1 MKKLMMMAVILLA
14 GVGSV
19 MAQSDYKRGIFN
31 HVGLN
36 VGAGT
41 EGISVGVAAPVTNF
55 LEVEAGVNIMP
66 SFKLSGDLDV
76 DVNTSSLPQVPVPN
90 VQYPSSA
97 TIHAEGSFD
106 RTTFNVKANLY
117 PFGGGSKFFIAAG
130 LSIGGEKIAEVTG
143 SCDELR
149 DFSNRYL
156 KDNPNLESQFRKAI
170 SANLGGYNLELDEN
184 YNLQGDIRCKNV
196 RPYLGLGFGRLVP
209 KNRIGCRFELGCQ
222 FMGKLKVYQNG
233 NEIDINKAL
242 EDAGEDDLS
251 KFVKDLK
258 VYPVLKFS
266 LTGESYNIDKEL

>member
-1 MKKLMMMAVILLA
+1 MKKLMMMAVLLLA

-76 DVNTSSLPQVPVPN
+76 DYDDSSLPQVSGIS
-90 VQYPSSA
+90 YPKPA
-97 TIHAEGSFD
+97 TIHVDGDFS

-117 PFGGGSKFFIAAG
+117 PFGGGTKFFIAAG
-130 LSIGGEKIAEVTG
+130 LSIGGEKIAEVNG
-143 SCDELR
+143 SCDKLR
-149 DFSNRYL
+149 EVSQKLPTQEL
-156 KDNPNLESQFRKAI
+156 KDQLRQAV
-170 SANLGGYNLELDEN
+170 SANLAGYNLQFDEN
-184 YNLQGDIRCKNV
+184 YNVQGDIRCKKV

-209 KNRIGCRFELGCQ
+209 KNRLGMRLELGCQ
-222 FMGKLKVYQNG
+222 FMDKLKVYQNDT
-233 NEIDINKAL
+233 EIDINKAL
-242 EDAGEDDLS
+242 EDAGDDDLS

-258 VYPVLKFS
+258 IYPVVKFS
-266 LTGESYNIDKEL
+266 FTGRIL

>member
-41 EGISVGVAAPVTNF
+41 EGISVGLAAPVTSF
-55 LEVEAGVNIMP
+55 LEVEAGVNVMP

-76 DVNTSSLPQVPVPN
+76 DYDSSSLPQVSGVSYPN
-90 VQYPSSA
+90 PA
-97 TIHAEGSFD
+97 TIHVDGDFS

-149 DFSNRYL
+149 EISHRLPYSGYEGSVPFRYL
-156 KDNPNLESQFRKAI
+156 CWLMPTWVVINWNSMRTIMFRAI
-170 SANLGGYNLELDEN
+170 SVA
-184 YNLQGDIRCKNV
+184 KNV
-196 RPYLGLGFGRLVP
+196 VHTS
-209 KNRIGCRFELGCQ
+209 
-222 FMGKLKVYQNG
+222 V
-233 NEIDINKAL
+233 
-242 EDAGEDDLS
+242 
-251 KFVKDLK
+251 
-258 VYPVLKFS
+258 
-266 LTGESYNIDKEL
+266 

>member
-1 MKKLMMMAVILLA
+1 MKKIMMVAVILLTS
-14 GVGSV
+14 VGSV

-76 DVNTSSLPQVPVPN
+76 DINMPQESDI
-90 VQYPSSA
+90 QYPTSG

-149 DFSNRYL
+149 KFSENNLHTPEL
-156 KDNPNLESQFRKAI
+156 KDQFRKAI

-266 LTGESYNIDKEL
+266 LTGRIL

>member
-1 MKKLMMMAVILLA
+1 MKQLMMVAVILLA

-76 DVNTSSLPQVPVPN
+76 DINMPQESDI
-90 VQYPSSA
+90 QYPTSG

-149 DFSNRYL
+149 QFSENNLHTPEL
-156 KDNPNLESQFRKAI
+156 KDQFRKAI
-170 SANLGGYNLELDEN
+170 SANLGGYKLELDEN

-266 LTGESYNIDKEL
+266 LTGRIL

>member
-14 GVGSV
+14 SVGSV

-76 DVNTSSLPQVPVPN
+76 DVNTDDLPPVPVPN

-143 SCDELR
+143 SCDKLR
-149 DFSNRYL
+149 DFSNNYL
-156 KDNPNLESQFRKAI
+156 KIIKLWSNS
-170 SANLGGYNLELDEN
+170 S
-184 YNLQGDIRCKNV
+184 V
-196 RPYLGLGFGRLVP
+196 RPYQPTWVVTTWSSM
-209 KNRIGCRFELGCQ
+209 RIITFRVISVAR
-222 FMGKLKVYQNG
+222 M
-233 NEIDINKAL
+233 
-242 EDAGEDDLS
+242 
-251 KFVKDLK
+251 FVHTS
-258 VYPVLKFS
+258 V
-266 LTGESYNIDKEL
+266 

>member
-76 DVNTSSLPQVPVPN
+76 DVPENPSWPDLPNGQK
-90 VQYPSSA
+90 YPTEA
-97 TIHAEGSFD
+97 TIHVDGDFS

-149 DFSNRYL
+149 DFSNNYLPTQDL
-156 KDNPNLESQFRKAI
+156 KDQFRQAAT
-170 SANLGGYNLELDEN
+170 ANLGGYKLVLDEN

-209 KNRIGCRFELGCQ
+209 KNRIGFRFELGCQ

-233 NEIDINKAL
+233 NQIDIEQAL
-242 EDAGEDDLS
+242 KDAGEDDLS
-251 KFVKDLK
+251 KFVNDLK

-266 LTGESYNIDKEL
+266 LTGRIL

>member
-1 MKKLMMMAVILLA
+1 MKKLMMVAVILLTS
-14 GVGSV
+14 VGSV
-19 MAQSDYKRGIFN
+19 MAQKEYKRGFLN
-31 HVGLN
+31 HVGIN

-41 EGISVGVAAPVTNF
+41 EGISVGLAAPVTGF
-55 LEVEAGVNIMP
+55 FELEAGVNVMP

-76 DVNTSSLPQVPVPN
+76 DYDSSSLPQVSGVSYPN
-90 VQYPSSA
+90 PA
-97 TIHAEGSFD
+97 TIHVDGDFS

-149 DFSNRYL
+149 EISQKLPTQDM
-156 KDNPNLESQFRKAI
+156 KDQFHQVVVSTAN
-170 SANLGGYNLELDEN
+170 ANLGGYKLELDEN
-184 YNLQGDIRCKNV
+184 YNVQGDIRCKNV

-266 LTGESYNIDKEL
+266 LTGRIL

>member
-1 MKKLMMMAVILLA
+1 MKKLMMLAVILLTS
-14 GVGSV
+14 VGSV
-19 MAQSDYKRGIFN
+19 MAQKEYKRGFLN
-31 HVGLN
+31 HVGIN

-41 EGISVGVAAPVTNF
+41 EGISVGLAAPVTGF
-55 LEVEAGVNIMP
+55 FEFEAGVNVMP

-76 DVNTSSLPQVPVPN
+76 DVNTSSLPQVPTVT
-90 VQYPSSA
+90 YPTSA

-117 PFGGGSKFFIAAG
+117 PFGGGTKFFIAAG
-130 LSIGGEKIAEVTG
+130 LSIGGEKIAEVNG
-143 SCDELR
+143 SCDKLR
-149 DFSNRYL
+149 EISQKLPTQEL
-156 KDNPNLESQFRKAI
+156 KDQLRQAVT
-170 SANLGGYNLELDEN
+170 ANLGGYKLELDEN
-184 YNLQGDIRCKNV
+184 YNVQGDIRCKKV

-222 FMGKLKVYQNG
+222 FMGKLKVYQNDT
-233 NEIDINKAL
+233 EIDINKAL

-266 LTGESYNIDKEL
+266 LTGRIL

>member
-1 MKKLMMMAVILLA
+1 MKKLMMVAVILLTS
-14 GVGSV
+14 VGSV
-19 MAQSDYKRGIFN
+19 MAQKEYKRGFLN
-31 HVGLN
+31 HVGIN

-41 EGISVGVAAPVTNF
+41 EGISVGLAAPVTGF
-55 LEVEAGVNIMP
+55 FELEAGVNVMP

-76 DVNTSSLPQVPVPN
+76 EYDTSSLPQIPGVS
-90 VQYPSSA
+90 YPTSP
-97 TIHAEGSFD
+97 TIHAEGAFD

-149 DFSNRYL
+149 DFSNSYL
-156 KDNPNLESQFRKAI
+156 KDNPNLESQFRKAL

-184 YNLQGDIRCKNV
+184 YNVQGDIRCKKV

-209 KNRIGCRFELGCQ
+209 KNRLGMRLELGCQ
-222 FMGKLKVYQNG
+222 FMDKLKVYQNDT
-233 NEIDINKAL
+233 EIDINKVL

-258 VYPVLKFS
+258 IYPVVKFS
-266 LTGESYNIDKEL
+266 FTGRIL

>member
-1 MKKLMMMAVILLA
+1 MKKLMMLAVILLTS
-14 GVGSV
+14 VGSV

-76 DVNTSSLPQVPVPN
+76 DINMPQESDI
-90 VQYPSSA
+90 QYPTSG

-149 DFSNRYL
+149 KFSENNLHTPEL
-156 KDNPNLESQFRKAI
+156 KDQFRKAI

-209 KNRIGCRFELGCQ
+209 NNRIGCRLELGCQ

-266 LTGESYNIDKEL
+266 LTGRIL

>member
-1 MKKLMMMAVILLA
+1 MKKLMMVAVILLTS
-14 GVGSV
+14 VGSV
-19 MAQSDYKRGIFN
+19 MAQNEYKRGLFN

-41 EGISVGVAAPVTNF
+41 EGISVGLAAPVTGF
-55 LEVEAGVNIMP
+55 FELEAGVNVMP

-76 DVNTSSLPQVPVPN
+76 DVNTSSLPQVPTVT
-90 VQYPSSA
+90 YPTSA

-117 PFGGGSKFFIAAG
+117 PFGGGTKFFIAAG
-130 LSIGGEKIAEVTG
+130 LSIGGEKIAEVSG

-149 DFSNRYL
+149 DFSNKYL
-156 KDNPNLESQFRKAI
+156 KNNPDLEKQFRQAV
-170 SANLGGYNLELDEN
+170 SANLAGYNLQFDEN
-184 YNLQGDIRCKNV
+184 YNVQGDIRCKKV

-209 KNRIGCRFELGCQ
+209 KNRLGMRLELGCQ
-222 FMGKLKVYQNG
+222 FMDKLKVYQNDT
-233 NEIDINKAL
+233 EIDINKAL

-258 VYPVLKFS
+258 IYPVVKFS
-266 LTGESYNIDKEL
+266 FTGRIL

>member
-76 DVNTSSLPQVPVPN
+76 DVNTSSLPQVPDF
-90 VQYPSSA
+90 QYPTSA
-97 TIHAEGSFD
+97 TIHAEGAFD

-149 DFSNRYL
+149 DFSNNYL
-156 KDNPNLESQFRKAI
+156 KIIKLWSNSSVRLYQPTWVVTTWNSMRTITFRVI
-170 SANLGGYNLELDEN
+170 SVA
-184 YNLQGDIRCKNV
+184 R
-196 RPYLGLGFGRLVP
+196 
-209 KNRIGCRFELGCQ
+209 
-222 FMGKLKVYQNG
+222 M
-233 NEIDINKAL
+233 
-242 EDAGEDDLS
+242 
-251 KFVKDLK
+251 FVHTS
-258 VYPVLKFS
+258 V
-266 LTGESYNIDKEL
+266 

>member
-1 MKKLMMMAVILLA
+1 MKKLMMVAVILLTS
-14 GVGSV
+14 VGSV

-76 DVNTSSLPQVPVPN
+76 DYDSSSLPQVSGVSYPN
-90 VQYPSSA
+90 PA
-97 TIHAEGSFD
+97 TIHVDGDFS

-149 DFSNRYL
+149 KFSENNLHTPEL
-156 KDNPNLESQFRKAI
+156 KDQFRKAI

-222 FMGKLKVYQNG
+222 FMGKLKVYQNDT
-233 NEIDINKAL
+233 EIDINKAL

-266 LTGESYNIDKEL
+266 LTGRIL

>member
-1 MKKLMMMAVILLA
+1 MKKLMMMAVLLLA

-76 DVNTSSLPQVPVPN
+76 DVKPIPGVSTPTD
-90 VQYPSSA
+90 A
-97 TIHAEGSFD
+97 TIHVDGDFS

-143 SCDELR
+143 SCDDLR
-149 DFSNRYL
+149 EFSQNLPTQEL
-156 KDNPNLESQFRKAI
+156 KDQLRQAAT
-170 SANLGGYNLELDEN
+170 ANLGGYNLELDEN

-266 LTGESYNIDKEL
+266 LTGRIL

>member
-76 DVNTSSLPQVPVPN
+76 DVNTRSLPQVPN
-90 VQYPSSA
+90 VQYPTSA
-97 TIHAEGSFD
+97 TIHAEGAFD

-149 DFSNRYL
+149 DFSNKYL
-156 KDNPNLESQFRKAI
+156 KNNQTLEQQFRKAI

-209 KNRIGCRFELGCQ
+209 KNRIGCRFELGC
-222 FMGKLKVYQNG
+222 
-233 NEIDINKAL
+233 
-242 EDAGEDDLS
+242 
-251 KFVKDLK
+251 
-258 VYPVLKFS
+258 
-266 LTGESYNIDKEL
+266 

>member
-76 DVNTSSLPQVPVPN
+76 DVSTSSLPQLPN
-90 VQYPSSA
+90 VTYPTGA

-209 KNRIGCRFELGCQ
+209 KNRIG
-222 FMGKLKVYQNG
+222 
-233 NEIDINKAL
+233 
-242 EDAGEDDLS
+242 
-251 KFVKDLK
+251 
-258 VYPVLKFS
+258 
-266 LTGESYNIDKEL
+266 ESVN

>member
-1 MKKLMMMAVILLA
+1 MMAVLLLA

-76 DVNTSSLPQVPVPN
+76 DVKPIPGVSTPTD
-90 VQYPSSA
+90 A
-97 TIHAEGSFD
+97 TIHVDGDFS

-117 PFGGGSKFFIAAG
+117 PSGGGSKFFIAAG

-143 SCDELR
+143 SSDELR
-149 DFSNRYL
+149 QFSENLPTPEL
-156 KDNPNLESQFRKAI
+156 KNQFRKAI

-266 LTGESYNIDKEL
+266 LTGRIL

>member
-76 DVNTSSLPQVPVPN
+76 DVNTSSLPQVPN
-90 VQYPSSA
+90 VQYPTSA

-149 DFSNRYL
+149 DFSNNYL
-156 KDNPNLESQFRKAI
+156 KIIKLWSNGSVRLYQPTWVVTTWSSMRIITFRAI
-170 SANLGGYNLELDEN
+170 
-184 YNLQGDIRCKNV
+184 
-196 RPYLGLGFGRLVP
+196 
-209 KNRIGCRFELGCQ
+209 
-222 FMGKLKVYQNG
+222 
-233 NEIDINKAL
+233 
-242 EDAGEDDLS
+242 
-251 KFVKDLK
+251 FVARMF
-258 VYPVLKFS
+258 VHTSV
-266 LTGESYNIDKEL
+266 